1 MKIKVNLAA
10 CTLVL
15 KFIYHRFAVCLFVL
29 ICSMGKQDV
38 PTYLPLVCLMIHVPM
53 WRNRKVDLIVSL
65 SLSRPTRVD
74 VVGGRCLTLA
84 HIGTTSVTRCWNKR
98 SPNFT
103 ISSLKSNHS
112 LYWKG
117 MFFKVPQKV
126 NKYLCN
132 FSEKL
137 CQQNLSKIAQS
148 GHTGTFISK
157 LFI

>member
-1 MKIKVNLAA
+1 MYISPKV
-10 CTLVL
+10 
-15 KFIYHRFAVCLFVL
+15 
-29 ICSMGKQDV
+29 
-38 PTYLPLVCLMIHVPM
+38 YLPSVRCLSLCINMLHGEARCPNLPSACVSNDPCTNVEKQKS
-53 WRNRKVDLIVSL
+53 WLDCFSL

-157 LFI
+157 LFK

>member
-1 MKIKVNLAA
+1 MYISPKV
-10 CTLVL
+10 
-15 KFIYHRFAVCLFVL
+15 
-29 ICSMGKQDV
+29 
-38 PTYLPLVCLMIHVPM
+38 YLPSVRCLSLCINMLHGEARCP
-53 WRNRKVDLIVSL
+53 NLPSACVSNDPCTYMYQCGETEKLTWLFL

-148 GHTGTFISK
+148 GHTVHWH
-157 LFI
+157 LH

>member
-38 PTYLPLVCLMIHVPM
+38 PTYLPLVCLMIHVPTCTNVEKQKS
-53 WRNRKVDLIVSL
+53 WLDCF

-148 GHTGTFISK
+148 GHTVHWH
-157 LFI
+157 LH